1 MDCVS
6 QLGGPEKATPKGIM
20 KLMSVAGL
28 TIYHI
33 KSHLQKYRLNIRLP
47 ESEQVEMSEAVSGE
61 HEGRRSQRGKRR
73 STRKQRKRSKRSSSR
88 SVMAN

>member
-1 MDCVS
+1 
-6 QLGGPEKATPKGIM
+6 M
-20 KLMSVAGL
+20 KLMSVEGL

-61 HEGRRSQRGKRR
+61 HAGRRSQRGKRR

-88 SVMAN
+88 SVVAI

>member
-1 MDCVS
+1 
-6 QLGGPEKATPKGIM
+6 M
-20 KLMSVAGL
+20 KLMSVEGL

-61 HEGRRSQRGKRR
+61 HAGRRSQRGKRR
-73 STRKQRKRSKRSSSR
+73 STRKQRKRSKRSFSR
-88 SVMAN
+88 SVVAI